1 MKKDKED
8 SMAKF
13 KYRMQNILN
22 IKEKLETQAKN
33 EFAEARLRLDDEIE
47 KLNGLESRKAAY
59 EEEGRAMRLSAIN
72 VRDLNDNKYALERMD
87 ELIALQKHQVER
99 AQRILETAR
108 DKLTTAMQETQIQ
121 NKLRE
126 KAFEEFKKEL
136 NAQESKEVDELTS
149 YIYGQRQQA
158 AN

>member
-1 MKKDKED
+1 
-8 SMAKF
+8 MAKF

-47 KLNGLESRKAAY
+47 KLNGLESRKADY

-149 YIYGQRQQA
+149 YTYGQRQQA

>member
-1 MKKDKED
+1 
-8 SMAKF
+8 MAKF